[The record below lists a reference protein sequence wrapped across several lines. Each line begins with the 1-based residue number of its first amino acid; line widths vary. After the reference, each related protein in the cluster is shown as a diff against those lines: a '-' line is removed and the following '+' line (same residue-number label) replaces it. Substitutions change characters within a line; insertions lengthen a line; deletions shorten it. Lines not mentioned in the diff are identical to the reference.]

1 MTPRSRLLT
10 ACAISLLILLLSTP
24 GWLIGQANYSSPIP
38 VLLATGSNVI
48 GALSANQS
56 VNLAQV
62 AGASTATGNG
72 TASGSIRVSVASDST
87 GQVALAAGTNLVGEA
102 VPVTTAT
109 TTNTALTSF
118 TSSAAST
125 NSTSIKGSA
134 GNVYGIR
141 AVNTT
146 STIYYLRMYNSSAAP
161 TCSSATG
168 YIESIPI
175 PHGTAAGAGIAFP
188 QPFGQSYT
196 TGIGFCLTGGGS
208 STDNTNAA
216 TGVYVTI
223 LYK

>member
-1 MTPRSRLLT
+1 MRPPRLML
-10 ACAISLLILLLSTP
+10 ACALSALVLTLCSP
-24 GWLIGQANYSSPIP
+24 GWLTGQANYSSPIP
-38 VLLATGSNVI
+38 VLLATGSNTI

-56 VNLAQV
+56 VNVAQM
-62 AGASTATGNG
+62 NG
-72 TASGSIRVSVASDST
+72 TAVTMGNGAAGTGVQRVTIASDST

-109 TTNTALTSF
+109 TTNAALTSF
-118 TSSAAST
+118 LSSAATT
-125 NSTSIKGSA
+125 NSTSVKGSA

-146 STIYYLRMYNSSAAP
+146 STLYYLRMYNSSAAP

-168 YIESIPI
+168 FIESIPI
-175 PHGTAAGAGIAFP
+175 PHGTAAGAGIVSM
-188 QPFGQSYT
+188 QPFGQGYG

-216 TGVYVTI
+216 TGVYITI